1 LGGYASNLKNF
12 KELGV
17 SAKLIKALSENKIV
31 TPTEVQRVAIPHL
44 LQEGGDF
51 IAQAQTGT
59 GKTAAFGVP
68 LLQYIDPKI
77 QKIQGLVL
85 APTRELAQQIGKQLF
100 RFTRYYPDRIFSECV
115 YGGEAIEIQQAN
127 LNRPTHI
134 VIATP
139 GRLIDLLKA
148 KALDLSSVR
157 IAILDEA
164 DEMLSLGF
172 KKDLETILGHLPGK
186 RRTWLFSATMPK
198 ALRQI
203 IKGYMSPV
211 AHTVRVDRKNVVN
224 PNIDHQY
231 VICRI
236 EDKFTEITRCIEARG
251 EERGLV
257 FCRSRAGTVNLAKH
271 LTDEGFSVGVIQGE
285 LSQREREKVMRSFKK
300 SRTQI
305 LVSTDVSAR
314 GIDVEDLKFVIHHQ
328 LPDQIEYYTH
338 RSGRTARAG
347 KSGVSIAFITGL
359 DVKRLKEIERELDIR
374 FKRLA

>member
-1 LGGYASNLKNF
+1 MGGDASNLKNF

-68 LLQYIDPKI
+68 LLQYIDPRI

-134 VIATP
+134 VVATP

-285 LSQREREKVMRSFKK
+285 LSQIEREKVMRSFKK

>member
-31 TPTEVQRVAIPHL
+31 TPTEVQKVAIPHL

>member
-1 LGGYASNLKNF
+1 MGGYASNLKNF

-31 TPTEVQRVAIPHL
+31 TPTEVQKVAIPHL

-100 RFTRYYPDRIFSECV
+100 RFTRYFPDRIFSECV

>member
-1 LGGYASNLKNF
+1 MGGYASNLKNF

-31 TPTEVQRVAIPHL
+31 TPTEVQKVAIPHL

>member
-1 LGGYASNLKNF
+1 MGGYASNLKNF

-100 RFTRYYPDRIFSECV
+100 RFTRYYPERIFSECV

-134 VIATP
+134 VVATP

-211 AHTVRVDRKNVVN
+211 AHTVRLDRKNVVN

>member
-1 LGGYASNLKNF
+1 MGGYASNLKNF

-134 VIATP
+134 VVATP

-203 IKGYMSPV
+203 IKGYMSPL
-211 AHTVRVDRKNVVN
+211 AHTVRVDRKNLVN

-328 LPDQIEYYTH
+328 LPDQSEYYTH

>member
-1 LGGYASNLKNF
+1 MGGYASNLKNF

-186 RRTWLFSATMPK
+186 RRTWLFSATIPK

>member
-1 LGGYASNLKNF
+1 MGGYASNLKNF

>member
-1 LGGYASNLKNF
+1 MVAYASTLKNF

-17 SAKLIKALSENKIV
+17 STKLIKALSENKIV

-68 LLQYIDPKI
+68 LLHYIDPKI
-77 QKIQGLVL
+77 PQIQGLVL
-85 APTRELAQQIGKQLF
+85 APTRELAQQIAKQLF
-100 RFTRYYPDRIFSECV
+100 RFTRYFPERIFTESV

-134 VIATP
+134 VVATP
-139 GRLIDLLKA
+139 GRLIDLLKVN
-148 KALDLSSVR
+148 ALDLSAVR
-157 IAILDEA
+157 IAVLDEA

-172 KKDLETILGHLPGK
+172 KQDLETILGHLPAK

-203 IKGYMSPV
+203 IKGYMSPE
-211 AHTVRVDRKNVVN
+211 AHTIRVDRRNVVN
-224 PNIDHQY
+224 PNIEHQY

-236 EDKFTEITRCIEARG
+236 EDKFAEITRCIKARG
-251 EERGLV
+251 AERGLV
-257 FCRSRAGTVNLAKH
+257 FCRSRAGTINLAKH
-271 LTDEGFSVGVIQGE
+271 LSEEGFSVGVLQGE
-285 LSQREREKVMRSFKK
+285 LSQKDREKVMRSFKK
-300 SRTQI
+300 GRTQI

-347 KSGVSIAFITGL
+347 KRGVSIAFITGL
-359 DVKRLKEIERELDIR
+359 DVKRLKEIEKELDIR
-374 FKRLA
+374 FKRLS

>member
-1 LGGYASNLKNF
+1 MGGDASNLKNF

-134 VIATP
+134 VVATP

-211 AHTVRVDRKNVVN
+211 AHTVRVDRKNLVN